1 MEKAAVGDYSF
12 LISSIEKHLA
22 QYEGAESSFIAPEPS
37 RIEPSTTTKRT
48 YENISNSISTPS
60 VNQNKSA
67 PPISTAKKIRLEAE
81 SDELRLINEQLN
93 DKLIRITDDSE
104 RIKEKLQRQ
113 LTFLDNENNELRH
126 AITKANDKY
135 FEDKKNTTIQLRNY
149 ENEINAL
156 KKQITTLEST
166 TTTTSSTI
174 TQDKSKQIKET
185 SYQNLDI
192 FEAKLVEKVQEV
204 KKLSILN
211 AELEEKISY
220 LEQDVLVL
228 KTKYHSSSS
237 SSSGG
242 VGVSSSG
249 LVYTSGIGLAPSSA
263 AAGVGVGTG
272 TGPSETYIKSLE
284 KKSEEYDMQLR
295 RKNKEIEKLNSKL
308 ENQSILEDE
317 NMSLKA
323 KVQYLNTQL
332 TESLSIETKYKTLM
346 QEKAS
351 WNQLFKQVVQDSK
364 HIATSTESSVGSSVS
379 THEEVSPMAV
389 LRILSGTQQRCTLAL
404 DREGKLELQV
414 KEQKR
419 AIVAL
424 EQQVASLKDDLAQY
438 EDKEQEHVR
447 KTKLLSQQ
455 LQLYTGE
462 IDNLRSLMRSYDAE
476 LKIGHKP
483 DATMTMLL
491 SGKDDTI
498 ASLRKE
504 TDECRAAVRQHVEAL
519 LSLQDELKRL
529 SAQQLQQQLQQQS
542 ETAKPGDSKYA
553 AYAKEDLDFDP
564 ATTKVRR
571 IHHTK
576 VHLLPNFKLFHYCYA
591 GSPSRREPILAQ
603 EGPSRPRLLSLPLP
617 PTNRRRGRQ
626 RPLTYLSRQ

>member
-12 LISSIEKHLA
+12 LISSIEGHLA
-22 QYEGAESSFIAPEPS
+22 QYEGAESSFIAPES
-37 RIEPSTTTKRT
+37 SLIEPPTTTKRT
-48 YENISNSISTPS
+48 YENISTPS
-60 VNQNKSA
+60 VNHNKPA

-81 SDELRLINEQLN
+81 SDELRLINEQLH
-93 DKLIRITDDSE
+93 DKLNRITDDSE
-104 RIKEKLQRQ
+104 RMKEKLQRQ

-166 TTTTSSTI
+166 TPTATTSS
-174 TQDKSKQIKET
+174 QDKPKQIKET
-185 SYQNLDI
+185 NYQNLDI

-237 SSSGG
+237 SSGG
-242 VGVSSSG
+242 GVSSSSSS
-249 LVYTSGIGLAPSSA
+249 LVYTSDIGVASSSA
-263 AAGVGVGTG
+263 AVVGGAGAGTG
-272 TGPSETYIKSLE
+272 AGPSETYIKSLE

-295 RKNKEIEKLNSKL
+295 RKNKEIEKLISKL

-332 TESLSIETKYKTLM
+332 TESLSIETKYKALM

-364 HIATSTESSVGSSVS
+364 HITTSTESSVS
-379 THEEVSPMAV
+379 TQEEVSPMAV
-389 LRILSGTQQRCTLAL
+389 LRILSATQQRCTLAL

-419 AIVAL
+419 AIVTL
-424 EQQVASLKDDLAQY
+424 EQQLASVKDDLAQY

-476 LKIGHKP
+476 FKIGHKP

-491 SGKDDTI
+491 LGKDETI

-504 TDECRAAVRQHVEAL
+504 ADECRAAVKQHVEAL
-519 LSLQDELKRL
+519 LSLQDEVKRL
-529 SAQQLQQQLQQQS
+529 SAQQLQQQQQQS
-542 ETAKPGDSKYA
+542 EKVKPGDNKYA

-564 ATTKVRR
+564 ATTKVRHINNMR
-571 IHHTK
+571 STM
-576 VHLLPNFKLFHYCYA
+576 
-591 GSPSRREPILAQ
+591 
-603 EGPSRPRLLSLPLP
+603 
-617 PTNRRRGRQ
+617 
-626 RPLTYLSRQ
+626 PLTAIPLLRRCSISSRTHTRSRGATAISPPRPPSPIY

>member
-12 LISSIEKHLA
+12 LISSIEGHLA

-37 RIEPSTTTKRT
+37 QIEPPTTTKRT
-48 YENISNSISTPS
+48 YENISTPS
-60 VNQNKSA
+60 VIQNKSA

-104 RIKEKLQRQ
+104 RMKEKLQRQ

-126 AITKANDKY
+126 AVTKANDKY

-156 KKQITTLEST
+156 KKQIATLEST

-237 SSSGG
+237 SSGG
-242 VGVSSSG
+242 GVSSSSSS
-249 LVYTSGIGLAPSSA
+249 LVYTSDIGVASLSA
-263 AAGVGVGTG
+263 AVVGGAGAGTG
-272 TGPSETYIKSLE
+272 AGPSETYIKSLE

-295 RKNKEIEKLNSKL
+295 RKNKEIEKLISKL

-323 KVQYLNTQL
+323 KVQCLNTQL
-332 TESLSIETKYKTLM
+332 TESLSIETKYKALM

-364 HIATSTESSVGSSVS
+364 HIATSTESSVGSSIS
-379 THEEVSPMAV
+379 TQEEVSPMAV
-389 LRILSGTQQRCTLAL
+389 LRILSATQQRCTLAL

-419 AIVAL
+419 AIVTL
-424 EQQVASLKDDLAQY
+424 EQQLTSLKDDLAQY

-476 LKIGHKP
+476 FKIGHKP

-491 SGKDDTI
+491 LGKDETI

-504 TDECRAAVRQHVEAL
+504 ADECRAAVKQHVEAL
-519 LSLQDELKRL
+519 LSLQDEVKRL
-529 SAQQLQQQLQQQS
+529 SAQQLPQQQQS
-542 ETAKPGDSKYA
+542 EKAKPGDNKYA

-564 ATTKVRR
+564 ATTKVRHINNMR
-571 IHHTK
+571 STM
-576 VHLLPNFKLFHYCYA
+576 
-591 GSPSRREPILAQ
+591 
-603 EGPSRPRLLSLPLP
+603 
-617 PTNRRRGRQ
+617 
-626 RPLTYLSRQ
+626 PLTAIPLLRRCSTSSRTHTRSRGATAISPPQPPSPTY

>member
-12 LISSIEKHLA
+12 LISSIEGHLA

-37 RIEPSTTTKRT
+37 QIEPSTTTKRT
-48 YENISNSISTPS
+48 YENISLSTPS

-81 SDELRLINEQLN
+81 SDELKLINEQLN

-104 RIKEKLQRQ
+104 RMKEKLQRQ
-113 LTFLDNENNELRH
+113 LTFLDDENNELRH
-126 AITKANDKY
+126 AIIKANDKY

-149 ENEINAL
+149 ENEINSL
-156 KKQITTLEST
+156 KKQITTLESA
-166 TTTTSSTI
+166 TTTTSST
-174 TQDKSKQIKET
+174 TAQDKPKQIKET
-185 SYQNLDI
+185 NYSNLDI
-192 FEAKLVEKVQEV
+192 FESKLVEKVQEV

-228 KTKYHSSSS
+228 KTKYNSSS
-237 SSSGG
+237 SSSG
-242 VGVSSSG
+242 VISSSSSS
-249 LVYTSGIGLAPSSA
+249 LVYNSDIGLASSSA
-263 AAGVGVGTG
+263 AAMTGGAGTG
-272 TGPSETYIKSLE
+272 AGPSETYIKSLE

-323 KVQYLNTQL
+323 KVQYLNIQL
-332 TESLSIETKYKTLM
+332 TESLSVETKYKALM

-351 WNQLFKQVVQDSK
+351 WSQLFKQVVQDSK
-364 HIATSTESSVGSSVS
+364 HITTSTESSVGSSIS
-379 THEEVSPMAV
+379 TQEEVSPMAV
-389 LRILSGTQQRCTLAL
+389 LRNLSATQQRCTLAL

-424 EQQVASLKDDLAQY
+424 EQQLACLKDDLAQY
-438 EDKEQEHVR
+438 EDKELEHVR

-476 LKIGHKP
+476 FKIGHKP

-491 SGKDDTI
+491 SGKDETI
-498 ASLRKE
+498 ANLRKE
-504 TDECRAAVRQHVEAL
+504 NDECRAAVKQRVEAL
-519 LSLQDELKRL
+519 LSLQDEVKRL
-529 SAQQLQQQLQQQS
+529 SAQQLQQQS
-542 ETAKPGDSKYA
+542 EKAKPGNNKYA

-564 ATTKVRR
+564 ATTKVSH
-571 IHHTK
+571 IHHTT
-576 VHLLPNFKLFHYCYA
+576 VHLLPNCKPFHYCYA
-591 GSPSRREPILAQ
+591 GAPSRREPILGQ
-603 EGPSRPRLLSLPLP
+603 EGPPRSRLLSLPLP
-617 PTNRRRGRQ
+617 PTDRRRG
-626 RPLTYLSRQ
+626 